1 MVKYDF
7 SKFKEMG
14 FSEKDFIFEVSR
26 ISGIDSIG
34 IESNQNRRVTVI
46 LEDLGV
52 SVGYEGYTSQLKNKE
67 VALNLMYSLLK
78 EIFRNPNSIK
88 KENRGEI

>member
-1 MVKYDF
+1 MIFQNLKKWDLA
-7 SKFKEMG
+7 
-14 FSEKDFIFEVSR
+14 EKDFIFEVSR

-67 VALNLMYSLLK
+67 
-78 EIFRNPNSIK
+78 
-88 KENRGEI
+88 